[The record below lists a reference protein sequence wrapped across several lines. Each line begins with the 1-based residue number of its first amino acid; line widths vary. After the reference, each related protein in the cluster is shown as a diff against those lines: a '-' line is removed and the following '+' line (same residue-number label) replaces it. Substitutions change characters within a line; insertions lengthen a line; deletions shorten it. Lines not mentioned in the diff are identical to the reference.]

1 MGDQLKLYS
10 DKVMDHFLAEDALRA
25 AIDDYWKNRD
35 NVLKDKEDKWGSLMK
50 Y

>member
-25 AIDDYWKNRD
+25 IDDY
-35 NVLKDKEDKWGSLMK
+35 S
-50 Y
+50 